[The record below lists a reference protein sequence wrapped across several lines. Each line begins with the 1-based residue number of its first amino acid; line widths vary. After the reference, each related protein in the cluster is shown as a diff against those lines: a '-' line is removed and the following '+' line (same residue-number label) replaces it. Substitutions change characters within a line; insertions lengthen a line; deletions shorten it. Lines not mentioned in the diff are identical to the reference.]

1 MTLEAIIAIVIATT
15 VVVRWIVERCI
26 FWRQRRQYINEH
38 KEFID
43 QLEQFDA
50 TYSPEK
56 PDIECALKCKEYLDT
71 MFPEGIREKVSKM
84 SKEERLRLFAQIEKD
99 VEGLLDVN
107 IDSVDFYTDAN
118 PPENM
123 YCGYY
128 RHEDN
133 SFHINADFIQ
143 SSDSEL
149 IEEQIFTIFHELK
162 HARQW
167 QAVLNEHD
175 YGYSKELLCSWAENF
190 QNYIPPCI
198 SDELYRK
205 QPVEMDTFGF
215 ESFLKGEISVEELV

>member
-1 MTLEAIIAIVIATT
+1 MTLESIIAIVIAASLGLKW
-15 VVVRWIVERCI
+15 VVERCL
-26 FWRQRRQYINEH
+26 FWRQRRQYISEH
-38 KEFID
+38 QEYID
-43 QLEQFDA
+43 QLEQFDR
-50 TYSPEK
+50 TYSPER
-56 PDIECALKCKEYLDT
+56 PDIECALKCKEYLNA
-71 MFPEGIREKVSKM
+71 MFPEGIRNKVAELSQ
-84 SKEERLRLFAQIEKD
+84 EERLRLFSQIEKD
-99 VEGLLDVN
+99 AEGLLEVSIDN
-107 IDSVDFYTDAN
+107 IDYYTDAN

-123 YCGYY
+123 WCGFY

-143 SSDSEL
+143 SPDSEL

-167 QAVLNEHD
+167 QAVLDDHD
-175 YGYSKELLCSWAENF
+175 YGYSKELLCSWAENL

-215 ESFLKGEISVEELV
+215 ESVLKGEISIKGLA